1 MALFEHALNVSEIFG
16 PTIQGE
22 GPSCGRPAVFLRLSG
37 CNLHCTWCDT
47 PYTWDW
53 TRYDRA
59 REVKKLG
66 TVEVAR
72 EIQERLG
79 DMHPPL
85 LVISGGEPLLQQHGI
100 THLLALLPKFPLRV
114 EIETNGTIFRKIPP
128 SDRSH
133 VAYNVSPKLPH
144 AAAGESV
151 SMYEVLDF
159 WLEEEM
165 ARFKFVCQTAED
177 VDAVAA
183 IATRVG
189 VVDSRIWI
197 MPEGRN
203 VDELDA
209 RAPILGQ
216 QAVKHGFNFTDR
228 AHIRIW
234 GDKRGY

>member
-1 MALFEHALNVSEIFG
+1 MSFDHALDVSEIFG

-22 GPSCGRPAVFLRLSG
+22 GPSVGRPAVFLRLSG

-59 REVKKLG
+59 SEVKKLG

-114 EIETNGTIFRKIPP
+114 EIETNGTIFRKI
-128 SDRSH
+128 DRPDDQN

-144 AAAGESV
+144 AEAGENVSV
-151 SMYEVLDF
+151 GEVLDF
-159 WLEEEM
+159 WLEEET

-177 VDAVAA
+177 VDAIAA
-183 IATRVG
+183 VATRVG
-189 VVDSRIWI
+189 VERARVWI
-197 MPEGRN
+197 MPEGRS

-209 RAPILGQ
+209 RAPILGR

-228 AHIRIW
+228 AHLRIW
-234 GDKRGY
+234 GNQRGH